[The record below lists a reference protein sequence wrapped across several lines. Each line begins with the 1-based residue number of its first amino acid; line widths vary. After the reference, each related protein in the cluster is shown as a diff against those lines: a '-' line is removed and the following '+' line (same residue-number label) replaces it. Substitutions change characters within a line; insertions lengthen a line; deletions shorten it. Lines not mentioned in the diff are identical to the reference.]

1 MPMAAPQTSDQI
13 HQATAKSIAG
23 SLQNTGHAVG
33 PQDVIPVSA
42 DSPIPKTPEL
52 HEVGAEVVGEDLS
65 HMLGSTV
72 SDLVGGTENYRTA
85 KSGGFLNTLRE
96 KLRRRKA

>member
-1 MPMAAPQTSDQI
+1 MAAPQTSDQI

-23 SLQNTGHAVG
+23 SLQSTGQAVG
-33 PQDVIPVSA
+33 PQDIIPLSA

-65 HMLGSTV
+65 HMLESAV
-72 SDLVGGTENYRTA
+72 SDLVGGTENYRTTE
-85 KSGGFLNTLRE
+85 SSGFLQ
-96 KLRRRKA
+96 KLKERLIRKK